1 MEKVL
6 EQVSDN
12 LSVEIIPNDKF
23 EFLMSTNEVAK
34 GFGISGGTVRTHK
47 IEHKDELVEGK
58 HFVIAENVLMNGAS
72 HVVGKTNSDCKS
84 AGSVF
89 KTVLWTKRG
98 IVRLGF
104 FIKSERAK
112 MFRDWAEDLVVN
124 KIDEAYQVQAQVQQ
138 LSLFPEPVKRNHNRL
153 TKDRLVDILAD
164 VAKIDDKSIRLSLID
179 KLTNIK
185 A

>member
-6 EQVSDN
+6 EHVSAN
-12 LSVEIIPNDKF
+12 LSVEVIPSKPH
-23 EFLMSTNEVAK
+23 EYVMTSNEVAK
-34 GFGISGGTVRTHK
+34 GYGVAGNTIRMHK
-47 IEHKDELVEGK
+47 FNHSDELIEGK
-58 HFVIAENVLMNGAS
+58 HFIMGVNNIDGVIDAS
-72 HVVGKTNSDCKS
+72 KKEGT
-84 AGSVF
+84 A
-89 KTVLWTKRG
+89 TYWTKRG

-124 KIDEAYQVQAQVQQ
+124 KIDEAYQVQSQVQQ

>member
-6 EQVSDN
+6 EHVSDN
-12 LSVEIIPNDKF
+12 LSVEIMPDDKF
-23 EFLMSTNEVAK
+23 EFLMSTNETAK
-34 GFGISGGTVRTHK
+34 GFGVSGNTVRRHK
-47 IEHKDELVEGK
+47 MEHADELIEGK
-58 HFVIAENVLMNGAS
+58 HFITSVQKMNAG
-72 HVVGKTNSDCKS
+72 CKS
-84 AGSVF
+84 VDYLQN
-89 KTVLWTKRG
+89 KQILWTKRG

-112 MFRDWAEDLVVN
+112 MFRDWAEDLVV
-124 KIDEAYQVQAQVQQ
+124 KQIDEAYLVQAQVQQ
-138 LSLFPEPVKRNHNRL
+138 LSLFPEPVKRAHNRL

-164 VAKIDDKSIRLSLID
+164 VARIDDKTLRLSLIE

>member
-1 MEKVL
+1 MQKVL
-6 EQVSDN
+6 EHVSDN
-12 LSVEIIPNDKF
+12 LEVEVMPNKVH
-23 EFLMSTNEVAK
+23 EYLMTSNEVAK
-34 GFGISGGTVRTHK
+34 GYGVAGNTIRMHK
-47 IEHKDELVEGK
+47 FNHSDELIEGK
-58 HFVIAENVLMNGAS
+58 HFIMGVNNMDGVIDTTQKDGAI
-72 HVVGKTNSDCKS
+72 TY
-84 AGSVF
+84 
-89 KTVLWTKRG
+89 WTKRG

-112 MFRDWAEDLVVN
+112 LFRDWAEDLVVN
-124 KIDEAYQVQAQVQQ
+124 KIDEAYQVQSQVQQ

-185 A
+185 S

>member
-12 LSVEIIPNDKF
+12 LSVEIMPDHKF
-23 EFLMSTNEVAK
+23 EFLMSTNEAAK
-34 GFGISGGTVRTHK
+34 GFGVSGNTIRRHK
-47 IEHKDELVEGK
+47 MEYIDELVEGK
-58 HFVIAENVLMNGAS
+58 HFITSVQKMNAG
-72 HVVGKTNSDCKS
+72 CKS
-84 AGSVF
+84 GGYL
-89 KTVLWTKRG
+89 KNKQILWTKRG

-112 MFRDWAEDLVVN
+112 LFRDWAEDLVVT
-124 KIDEAYQVQAQVQQ
+124 KIEEAYQVQAQVQQ

-153 TKDRLVDILAD
+153 TKERLIDILAD
-164 VAKIDDKSIRLSLID
+164 VAKIEDKDIRLSLID

>member
-6 EQVSDN
+6 EHVSDN
-12 LSVEIIPNDKF
+12 LSVEILPDDKF
-23 EFLMSTNEVAK
+23 EFLMTTNEVAK
-34 GFGISGGTVRTHK
+34 GYGVSGGTIRKHK
-47 IEHKDELVEGK
+47 MEHCDELIEGK
-58 HFVIAENVLMNGAS
+58 HFFTSVTKSNAG
-72 HVVGKTNSDCKS
+72 CKS
-84 AGSVF
+84 GGYLQN
-89 KTVLWTKRG
+89 KPTLWTKRG

-164 VAKIDDKSIRLSLID
+164 VTKIDDKSIRLSLID

>member
-1 MEKVL
+1 MDCHAALRCGEHIH
-6 EQVSDN
+6 
-12 LSVEIIPNDKF
+12 SVPSF
-23 EFLMSTNEVAK
+23 
-34 GFGISGGTVRTHK
+34 FG
-47 IEHKDELVEGK
+47 
-58 HFVIAENVLMNGAS
+58 AQ
-72 HVVGKTNSDCKS
+72 S
-84 AGSVF
+84 AVQI
-89 KTVLWTKRG
+89 W
-98 IVRLGF
+98 
-104 FIKSERAK
+104 
-112 MFRDWAEDLVVN
+112 FRDWAEDLVVN

>member
-1 MEKVL
+1 M
-6 EQVSDN
+6 
-12 LSVEIIPNDKF
+12 
-23 EFLMSTNEVAK
+23 
-34 GFGISGGTVRTHK
+34 
-47 IEHKDELVEGK
+47 
-58 HFVIAENVLMNGAS
+58 
-72 HVVGKTNSDCKS
+72 
-84 AGSVF
+84 
-89 KTVLWTKRG
+89 WTKRG

-112 MFRDWAEDLVVN
+112 MFRDWAEDLVIN

-153 TKDRLVDILAD
+153 TKERLIDILSD
-164 VAKIDDKSIRLSLID
+164 VAKIEDKDIRLSLID

>member
-6 EQVSDN
+6 EHVSDN
-12 LSVEIIPNDKF
+12 LEVEVIPNKVH
-23 EFLMSTNEVAK
+23 EYVVTSNEVTK
-34 GFGISGGTVRTHK
+34 GYGVAGNTIRMHK
-47 IEHKDELVEGK
+47 FNHSDELIEGK
-58 HFVIAENVLMNGAS
+58 HFIMGVNNIDGVIDTGKKEGA
-72 HVVGKTNSDCKS
+72 T
-84 AGSVF
+84 
-89 KTVLWTKRG
+89 TYWTKRG

-112 MFRDWAEDLVVN
+112 MFRDWAEDLVIN
-124 KIDEAYQVQAQVQQ
+124 KVEEAQRIQHQVQQ
-138 LSLFPEPVKRNHNRL
+138 LSLFPEPAKRNHNRL

-164 VAKIDDKSIRLSLID
+164 VARIEDKALRISLVD

>member
-6 EQVSDN
+6 EHASDN
-12 LSVEIIPNDKF
+12 LSVEIMPDDKF
-23 EFLMSTNEVAK
+23 EFLMTTNEVAK
-34 GFGISGGTVRTHK
+34 GFGVAGGTVRKHK
-47 IEHKDELVEGK
+47 IEHQDELIEGK
-58 HFVIAENVLMNGAS
+58 HYVNVSNMSMNGATKS
-72 HVVGKTNSDCKS
+72 NSDCKS
-84 AGSVF
+84 TDSVF

-124 KIDEAYQVQAQVQQ
+124 KIDEAYRVQAQVQQ
-138 LSLFPEPVKRNHNRL
+138 LSLFPEPVKRAHNRL

-164 VAKIDDKSIRLSLID
+164 VARIEDKVLRLSLVD

>member
-6 EQVSDN
+6 EHVSDN
-12 LSVEIIPNDKF
+12 LSVEIMPNKKF
-23 EFLMSTNEVAK
+23 EFLMTTNEVAK
-34 GFGISGGTVRTHK
+34 GFGIVASSLRSQKH
-47 IEHKDELVEGK
+47 EHRNELVEGK
-58 HFVIAENVLMNGAS
+58 HFITG
-72 HVVGKTNSDCKS
+72 VGISNDSSNDHCVSGNSFQS
-84 AGSVF
+84 
-89 KTVLWTKRG
+89 TQILWTKRG

-112 MFRDWAEDLVVN
+112 MFRDWAEDLVIN

-153 TKDRLVDILAD
+153 TKERLIDILAD
-164 VAKIDDKSIRLSLID
+164 VAKIEDKDIRLSLID

>member
-12 LSVEIIPNDKF
+12 LSVEIMPDKKF
-23 EFLMSTNEVAK
+23 EFLMTTNEVAK
-34 GFGISGGTVRTHK
+34 GFGIVASSLRSQKH
-47 IEHKDELVEGK
+47 EHRDELVEGK
-58 HFVIAENVLMNGAS
+58 HYVTG
-72 HVVGKTNSDCKS
+72 VGISNNLSNDRCVSGNSFQS
-84 AGSVF
+84 TQVF
-89 KTVLWTKRG
+89 WTKRG

-112 MFRDWAEDLVVN
+112 MFRDWAEDLVIN
-124 KIDEAYQVQAQVQQ
+124 KMEEAEQIQQQVQQ
-138 LSLFPEPVKRNHNRL
+138 LAIWPEPAKRAHNRL
-153 TKDRLVDILAD
+153 TKERLVDILAD
-164 VAKIDDKSIRLSLID
+164 VAKIDDKAIRLSLID